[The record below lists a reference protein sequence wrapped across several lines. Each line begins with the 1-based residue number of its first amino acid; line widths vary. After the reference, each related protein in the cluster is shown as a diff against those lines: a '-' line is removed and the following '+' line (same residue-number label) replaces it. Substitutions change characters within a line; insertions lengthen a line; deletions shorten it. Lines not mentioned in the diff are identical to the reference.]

1 MIEHSPTIAKLAAA
15 IGNVQAGIGGVPK
28 DSTNPHF
35 KTKYPSLESVI
46 DTIREPM
53 SKAGLSFVQAP
64 GMISETGMLGITTML
79 MHAASGEWMKATYEI
94 PIAKRDAQGVGS
106 SITYGCRYGL
116 MSILGLA
123 PTDDDGQSATVRN
136 GKDDAAATSAALA
149 TKLIAELRACRT
161 IQELILWVE
170 SPVVMENIHQCS
182 EADRARVR
190 ADYGA
195 HMRKLKSQET
205 DGEEWASHSK
215 Q

>member
-64 GMISETGMLGITTML
+64 GMMISDGMLEIVTML
-79 MHAASGEWMKATYEI
+79 MHSASGEWLRSTLHI
-94 PIAKRDAQGVGS
+94 PVAKRDPQGAGS
-106 SITYGCRYGL
+106 AITYGCRYSL
-116 MSILGLA
+116 MAMLGLP
-123 PTDDDGQSATVRN
+123 PTDDDAQATFAGN
-136 GKDDAAATSAALA
+136 GKAVAQSALA
-149 TKLIAELRACRT
+149 TELIRELRACRT

-170 SPVVMENIHQCS
+170 SPAVLENIHQCS

-190 ADYGA
+190 ADYGV
-195 HMRKLKSQET
+195 HMRKLKSQAP

>member
-1 MIEHSPTIAKLAAA
+1 MLEHSETISKLAQA
-15 IGNVQAGIGGVPK
+15 IGNIQGAVGGIPK

-35 KTKYPSLESVI
+35 RTKYPSLESVF
-46 DTIREPM
+46 DTIRGPM
-53 SKAGLSFVQAP
+53 ARAGLSFIQAP
-64 GMISETGMLGITTML
+64 GEITEAGMLKLTTMIV
-79 MHAASGEWMKATYEI
+79 HASGEWVRSTLHI
-94 PIAKRDAQGVGS
+94 PVVKRDPQGVGS
-106 SITYGCRYGL
+106 TVTYACRY
-116 MSILGLA
+116 SIMAMLGLA

-149 TKLIAELRACRT
+149 TELIRELRACRT
-161 IQELILWVE
+161 IQELKLWVE
-170 SPVVMENIHQCS
+170 SPAVSENIHQCS

-190 ADYGA
+190 TDYGA

>member
-1 MIEHSPTIAKLAAA
+1 MIEHNPTITKIAAA

-64 GMISETGMLGITTML
+64 GMISETGMLGIITML
-79 MHAASGEWMKATYEI
+79 MHAASGEWMKATYDI

-123 PTDDDGQSATVRN
+123 PTDDDGQATVA
-136 GKDDAAATSAALA
+136 GKGDAAATARARNQA
-149 TKLIAELRACRT
+149 HPELRACRT

-170 SPVVMENIHQCS
+170 SPAVLENIHQCS

-215 Q
+215 A